1 MDKNKE
7 QNKTEKNDSQMNLSV
22 DDMDSSKDTQLFS
35 IKGIEYIT
43 DEIREK
49 LMAFIQEKI
58 KEIKKQERDI
68 KGDIN
73 NLAKTIQEI
82 VDKNHKDFI
91 STFANFMDSVR
102 KDLKLKLEQMEKIEE
117 EKRKIN
123 DVKLVKCERDYF
135 RLEAIRLSRMTNSLK
150 KKIDDMALR
159 MKLLNESVNNL
170 QLKLKDSEGVNKQL
184 LLELEKN
191 IQSHREIER
200 ELGMMKEMYA
210 KDNET
215 MNFNKKKYRSGLS
228 NINNEENDEGKLI
241 RSDTNSTQVN
251 EYDRRNQEI
260 ALMNDQMRRLRN
272 ELKKEKERS
281 HMALGE
287 LNKIYLERNK
297 LENIFIDCVEET
309 REIIFNRKLKENNG
323 GYKIKQR
330 VGGGKYDYK
339 MNLITKYESFLPS
352 DKQSILENFVFND
365 EVSNIIRDAIFTRPK
380 KEKEKFENS
389 KNIIKNLNLYEQNR
403 RRTNST
409 TIKKHPISGAQKDG
423 KQIIN
428 KKFNDAMKEME
439 NGSRGGIQSKLIGA
453 GNQFYKTGRM
463 TMTNFNEHQYGHSSK
478 LTVPMQIS

>member
-1 MDKNKE
+1 MEKNKE
-7 QNKTEKNDSQMNLSV
+7 QIKNEKNESQANLSL
-22 DDMDSSKDTQLFS
+22 DDLDSSKDTQLFS

-58 KEIKKQERDI
+58 KEIKKQEKDI

-73 NLAKTIQEI
+73 NLSKTIQEI

-191 IQSHREIER
+191 IQSHKEIER
-200 ELGMMKEMYA
+200 ELSMMKDIYTKE
-210 KDNET
+210 NEN
-215 MNFNKKKYRSGLS
+215 MNKNRLKRTN
-228 NINNEENDEGKLI
+228 NINNEDVEDGKLI
-241 RSDTNSTQVN
+241 MSDTNSTQIN
-251 EYDRRNQEI
+251 ENDRKNQEI
-260 ALMNDQMRRLRN
+260 ALMNDQMRRLRY

-309 REIIFNRKLKENNG
+309 RKIIFNRKLKENNG

-330 VGGGKYDYK
+330 IGVGKYDYK
-339 MNLITKYESFLPS
+339 MNLTTKYESFLPS

-380 KEKEKFENS
+380 KEKEKFENT
-389 KNIIKNLNLYEQNR
+389 KNIIKNLNLYEQSRKRN
-403 RRTNST
+403 NST
-409 TIKKHPISGAQKDG
+409 IAKNYSLNGPQNNNG
-423 KQIIN
+423 KSNIN
-428 KKFNDAMKEME
+428 QRFNDAMKEIE
-439 NGSRGGIQSKLIGA
+439 NGNDIQGKIVGS

-478 LTVPMQIS
+478 ITIPMQIS